1 MPKITGKLE
10 TITRTPSAVREVW
23 LRPPSTRPG
32 ATGLIVDEPV
42 RVIVDESGEFT
53 ADIAP
58 GAGVLLLIGPAG
70 MTHEA
75 IPLLVREGTKTLRQ
89 AVEEAKDFTP
99 DVHDRLA
106 ELANETAENLEAAR
120 SLRADTDSAAQKM
133 REAAQALESSVK
145 KTVKE
150 STEGIKT
157 GAAEVLSHIQ
167 EFQKAA
173 KQSEDNA
180 AKAAVGAEG
189 SKEQA
194 VVSAS
199 NAATSEGK
207 AQAALEGLQAKL
219 EAWKP
224 QAEQLE
230 KWKPQYLWLKE
241 NAASGFAKIAELM
254 QDAAAGVRGE
264 LAGLVEQAKTAQA
277 TAGQHS
283 LKAQAAAKEAES
295 TSTRVVDAAIVKLK
309 GNAPAMLDTLEELAE
324 RVKTGGTLETEI
336 IQKMSKMADLETVK
350 KLVARLDGL
359 TIAGVQGL
367 SAALADKAAARH
379 KHGTTDVTGLDTELA
394 GLKGDLEGKAPRQH
408 GHSQRDI
415 SGLEEKL
422 SAFDSGLRQKLDTSD
437 FPTRLSQD
445 AAFSTM
451 QSKVTSVE
459 SRVSTAESSLSSMQS
474 TTSSTSRSLEEVQ
487 QALSDKVNRNEI
499 TDMARKS
506 DVQQLQATV
515 NAAPKIKV
523 VSQMP
528 THPDSQTIYL
538 VR

>member
-1 MPKITGKLE
+1 MPKLKGSLKNITDKPSTIREVLLRATHTRTNGK
-10 TITRTPSAVREVW
+10 TITTS
-23 LRPPSTRPG
+23 
-32 ATGLIVDEPV
+32 EPV
-42 RVIVDESGEFT
+42 RVKVSESGDFT
-53 ADIAP
+53 ETLAP
-58 GAGVLLLIGPAG
+58 GAAVLVLVGADF
-70 MTHEA
+70 MARES
-75 IPLLVREGTKTLRQ
+75 IPLLVAEGMTTI
-89 AVEEAKDFTP
+89 AEAMEAAKDFTP

-120 SLRADTDSAAQKM
+120 GVRAEADSAAQKM
-133 REAAQALESSVK
+133 REAAQTLESSVK

-150 STEGIKT
+150 STEGIKA
-157 GAAEVLSHIQ
+157 GADEVLSQIQ
-167 EFQKAA
+167 ESQKAA
-173 KQSEDNA
+173 KASEDSA
-180 AKAAVGAEG
+180 AKAAVGAEE
-189 SKEQA
+189 SKAKA
-194 VVSAS
+194 VASAS

-207 AQAALEGLQAKL
+207 AAAALEGLQAKL

-224 QAEQLE
+224 QSEQLE
-230 KWKPQYLWLKE
+230 KWQPQYLWLKE

-264 LAGLVEQAKTAQA
+264 LSGLVEQAKTAQT

-283 LKAQAAAKEAES
+283 LKAQAAAKDAES
-295 TSTRVVDAAIVKLK
+295 AATRIVDAAIAKLK

-336 IQKMSKMADLETVK
+336 IQKMSKMADSETVK

-379 KHGTTDVTGLDTELA
+379 KHGTSDITGLDTELA

-422 SAFDSGLRQKLDTSD
+422 SELAGGVKQKLDTSD
-437 FPTRLSQD
+437 FSTRLSQD
-445 AAFSTM
+445 PTFSSM

-459 SRVSTAESSLSSMQS
+459 RRVSTAESSLSSVQS
-474 TTSSTSRSLEEVQ
+474 AASSTSRSLEGVQ
-487 QALSDKVNRNEI
+487 QVLSDKVNRNEI
-499 TDMARKS
+499 ADMVTGTEIK
-506 DVQQLQATV
+506 
-515 NAAPKIKV
+515 KIVV
-523 VSQMP
+523 VSQK
-528 THPDSQTIYL
+528 TLHP
-538 VR
+538 

>member
-1 MPKITGKLE
+1 MPRVKGKLE

-23 LRPPSTRPG
+23 LRPPSTRPST
-32 ATGLIVDEPV
+32 TGLIVDEPV
-42 RVIVDESGEFT
+42 RVIVDEAGEFT

-70 MTHEA
+70 MTRES

-106 ELANETAENLEAAR
+106 ELANEVAENLEAAR
-120 SLRADTDSAAQKM
+120 GVRAEANSAAQKM
-133 REAAQALESSVK
+133 REAAKTLESSVK

-167 EFQKAA
+167 ESQKAA

-194 VVSAS
+194 VASAS

-207 AQAALEGLQAKL
+207 AQAALESLQAKL

-224 QAEQLE
+224 HGEQLE
-230 KWKPQYLWLKE
+230 KWQPQYLWLKE

-264 LAGLVEQAKTAQA
+264 LAGLVEQAKTAQT

-283 LKAQAAAKEAES
+283 LKAQAAAKDAES
-295 TSTRVVDAAIVKLK
+295 VANRVVDAAIAKLK

-324 RVKTGGTLETEI
+324 RVISGGTLETEI
-336 IQKMSKMADLETVK
+336 LQKLSKMADSDTVK
-350 KLVARLDGL
+350 KIVARLDGL

-379 KHGTTDVTGLDTELA
+379 KHGTSDINGLDTELA
-394 GLKGDLEGKAPRQH
+394 GFKGALAEKAPRQH
-408 GHSQRDI
+408 GHTLQEI
-415 SGLEEKL
+415 SGL
-422 SAFDSGLRQKLDTSD
+422 SGAILNVRNE
-437 FPTRLSQD
+437 LSQK
-445 AAFSTM
+445 AS
-451 QSKVTSVE
+451 QQYVNSVE
-459 SRVSTAESSLSSMQS
+459 TEAKRQYGRIKDISAVNSLPAS
-474 TTSSTSRSLEEVQ
+474 
-487 QALSDKVNRNEI
+487 
-499 TDMARKS
+499 
-506 DVQQLQATV
+506 
-515 NAAPKIKV
+515 
-523 VSQMP
+523 
-528 THPDSQTIYL
+528 PDAGTIYL
-538 VR
+538 VKER

>member
-1 MPKITGKLE
+1 MPKLTGKLK
-10 TITRTPSAVREVW
+10 TITEYPSAVREVL
-23 LRPPSTRPG
+23 LRAPRTRTAG
-32 ATGLIVDEPV
+32 KAVIVDEPV
-42 RVIVDESGEFT
+42 RVIVDEAGEFT
-53 ADIAP
+53 ATIAP
-58 GAGVLLLIGPAG
+58 GAAVLVLIGTDFMAR
-70 MTHEA
+70 ES
-75 IPLLVREGTKTLRQ
+75 IPLLVAEGMTTI
-89 AVEEAKDFTP
+89 AEAMEAARDFTP

-106 ELANETAENLEAAR
+106 ELANEVAENLEAAR
-120 SLRADTDSAAQKM
+120 GVRAEANSAAQKM
-133 REAAQALESSVK
+133 REAAKTLESSVK

-167 EFQKAA
+167 ESQKAA

-207 AQAALEGLQAKL
+207 AQAALESLQAKL

-224 QAEQLE
+224 HGEQLE
-230 KWKPQYLWLKE
+230 KWQPQYLWLKE

-254 QDAAAGVRGE
+254 QGAAAGVRGE

-324 RVKTGGTLETEI
+324 RVKSGGSLENEI
-336 IQKMSKMADLETVK
+336 LQKLSKMADSDTVK

-379 KHGTTDVTGLDTELA
+379 KHS
-394 GLKGDLEGKAPRQH
+394 LKE
-408 GHSQRDI
+408 I

-422 SAFDSGLRQKLDTSD
+422 SAFDSGLSQKLDASD
-437 FPTRLSQD
+437 FPTTLSQD
-445 AAFSTM
+445 PTFSSM

-459 SRVSTAESSLSSMQS
+459 SSVSSVQSELAYKATYSELSQKASMDYVKQVETKAAIQYKRIKDISVVNSLPSS
-474 TTSSTSRSLEEVQ
+474 
-487 QALSDKVNRNEI
+487 
-499 TDMARKS
+499 
-506 DVQQLQATV
+506 
-515 NAAPKIKV
+515 
-523 VSQMP
+523 
-528 THPDSQTIYL
+528 PDTGTIYL
-538 VR
+538 VKEK

>member
-1 MPKITGKLE
+1 M
-10 TITRTPSAVREVW
+10 
-23 LRPPSTRPG
+23 
-32 ATGLIVDEPV
+32 
-42 RVIVDESGEFT
+42 
-53 ADIAP
+53 
-58 GAGVLLLIGPAG
+58 
-70 MTHEA
+70 
-75 IPLLVREGTKTLRQ
+75 
-89 AVEEAKDFTP
+89 
-99 DVHDRLA
+99 
-106 ELANETAENLEAAR
+106 
-120 SLRADTDSAAQKM
+120 
-133 REAAQALESSVK
+133 
-145 KTVKE
+145 
-150 STEGIKT
+150 
-157 GAAEVLSHIQ
+157 
-167 EFQKAA
+167 
-173 KQSEDNA
+173 
-180 AKAAVGAEG
+180 
-189 SKEQA
+189 
-194 VVSAS
+194 
-199 NAATSEGK
+199 
-207 AQAALEGLQAKL
+207 QAKL

-254 QDAAAGVRGE
+254 QDAAASVRGE

-499 TDMARKS
+499 TDMASKS

-515 NAAPKIKV
+515 NAAPKIQV

-528 THPDSQTIYL
+528 RNPDNSTIYL